1 MSSRGLVKKS
11 LVHLPETTI
20 WEKLREPSLTAL
32 VIVEG
37 FILFVQKPLGEL
49 DLSSAIVNSIAT
61 LLLIGSALLVVSG
74 KRLATIVIL
83 FPTIG
88 AVIADVLAI
97 AKPSAAV
104 TYVDVATKLV
114 LMATLTWVIGL
125 AVFGP
130 GRVTYHRILGA
141 IAVYFQ
147 IAMLFAY
154 AYVLIVLL
162 VPGAFHASK
171 AWSGEGVG
179 RVIYFSLA
187 TLTTTG
193 YGDIVP
199 LHPIAQSL
207 ANLEAVIGQLFPAV
221 LLARLV
227 SLHASNPK
235 P

>member
-1 MSSRGLVKKS
+1 MKKS

-32 VIVEG
+32 VIVEA
-37 FILFVQKPLGEL
+37 FILFVQKPLGQL
-49 DLSSAIVNSIAT
+49 NISSAMVNFIVT

-74 KRLATIVIL
+74 KRLATIVIV

-88 AVIADVLAI
+88 VLIADALAV

-104 TYVDVATKLV
+104 IYVDIATKLV
-114 LMATLTWVIGL
+114 FLATLTEVIGL

-154 AYVLIVLL
+154 AYLLIVLL

-171 AWSGEGVG
+171 AWSGERLG
-179 RVIYFSLA
+179 VIYFSLA

-199 LHPIAQSL
+199 IHPIAQSL
-207 ANLEAVIGQLFPAV
+207 ANFEAVIGQLFPAI

-227 SLHASNPK
+227 SLHASSPK
-235 P
+235 S